1 MSRLKIAFLSYRSD
15 PFSGGQGIYI
25 KNISEALHNRG
36 HEITIFSGNPLPEVN
51 KAIKVIRIET
61 PGFFETFDS
70 LERLK
75 IFSSLEKNRL
85 NFMDFFE
92 TFTGTFTEPVFF
104 GERLVKNKYF
114 QETVDEFDIFHDNQS
129 ISSYPETVLKKLVT
143 TLHHPIHVDK
153 KIDLASEKSF
163 LSRLSIKRWYSF
175 LNFQKKNLKAVKKVI
190 SPSLSSKNDICRYFD
205 YPSKNISV
213 IWNGINLDDCKF
225 HQRESF
231 SANFLTIISADVP
244 MKNLKT
250 VLKALYLLKQ
260 DGLNAKLTILGDLRE
275 DNKKLIDRLGLT
287 KEITYKSKLPRKQ
300 LIQALNNADIGIAPS
315 EYEGFGFPLVE
326 MIATGLP
333 VIVSDK
339 ASLPELAGNAGLI
352 FNSEDS
358 NDLKE
363 KMKELVENK
372 TLRNKVTETSK
383 LRRDDF
389 FGWDEYAKKL
399 EDLYK
404 EIISG
409 NI

>member
-1 MSRLKIAFLSYRSD
+1 MSSLKIALLSYRSD

-51 KAIKVIRIET
+51 KAIKVVRIET

-75 IFSSLEKNRL
+75 IFTSLEKNRL

-153 KIDLASEKSF
+153 EIDLASEKSF

-175 LNFQKKNLKAVKKVI
+175 LNFQKKNLKGVKKVI

-231 SANFLTIISADVP
+231 NANFVTIISADVP

-260 DGLNAKLTILGDLRE
+260 EGINAKLTIIGDLRE
-275 DNKKLIDRLGLT
+275 DNNKLIDRLGLT

-300 LIQALNNADIGIAPS
+300 LIQSLNNADIGIAPS
-315 EYEGFGFPLVE
+315 KYEGFGFPLVE

-352 FNSEDS
+352 FNSSDS

-363 KMKELVENK
+363 KMKELIENAA
-372 TLRNKVTETSK
+372 LRNKVTENSK

>member
-1 MSRLKIAFLSYRSD
+1 MSSLKIALLSYRSD

-25 KNISEALHNRG
+25 KNISEALHNKG

-51 KAIKVIRIET
+51 KAIKVVRIET

-75 IFSSLEKNRL
+75 IFTSLEKNRL

-153 KIDLASEKSF
+153 EIDLASEKSF

-190 SPSLSSKNDICRYFD
+190 SPSLSSKNDICHYFD

-231 SANFLTIISADVP
+231 NANFVTIISADVP

-260 DGLNAKLTILGDLRE
+260 EGINAKLTIVGDLRE
-275 DNKKLIDRLGLT
+275 DNNKLIDRLGLT

-300 LIQALNNADIGIAPS
+300 LIQSLNNADIGIAPS
-315 EYEGFGFPLVE
+315 KYEGFGFPLVE

-352 FNSEDS
+352 FNSSDS

-363 KMKELVENK
+363 KMKELIENAE
-372 TLRNKVTETSK
+372 LRNKVTENSK

>member
-1 MSRLKIAFLSYRSD
+1 MSSLKIALLSYRSD

-51 KAIKVIRIET
+51 KAIKVVRIET

-75 IFSSLEKNRL
+75 IFASLEKNRL

-114 QETVDEFDIFHDNQS
+114 QETIDEFDIFHDNQS

-153 KIDLASEKSF
+153 EIDLTSEKSF
-163 LSRLSIKRWYSF
+163 LTRLSIKRWYSF

-231 SANFLTIISADVP
+231 NANFVTIISADVP

-260 DGLNAKLTILGDLRE
+260 EGINAKLTIIGDLRE
-275 DNKKLIDRLGLT
+275 DNNKLIDRLGLT

-300 LIQALNNADIGIAPS
+300 LIQSLNNADIGIAPS
-315 EYEGFGFPLVE
+315 KYEGFGFPLVE

-352 FNSEDS
+352 FNSSDS

-363 KMKELVENK
+363 KMNELIENAE
-372 TLRNKVTETSK
+372 LRNKVTENSK

-399 EDLYK
+399 EDLYE

>member
-1 MSRLKIAFLSYRSD
+1 MSSLKIALLSYRSD

-51 KAIKVIRIET
+51 KAIKVVRIET

-75 IFSSLEKNRL
+75 IFTSLEKNRL

-153 KIDLASEKSF
+153 EIDLTSEKSF
-163 LSRLSIKRWYSF
+163 LKRLSIKRWYSF

-225 HQRESF
+225 HQRGSF
-231 SANFLTIISADVP
+231 NANFVTIISADVP

-260 DGLNAKLTILGDLRE
+260 EGINAKLTIVGDLRE
-275 DNKKLIDRLGLT
+275 DNNKLIDRLGLT

-300 LIQALNNADIGIAPS
+300 LIQSLNNADIGIAPS
-315 EYEGFGFPLVE
+315 KYEGFGFPLVE

-352 FNSEDS
+352 FNSSDS

-363 KMKELVENK
+363 KMKELIENAA
-372 TLRNKVTETSK
+372 LRSKVTENSK

>member
-1 MSRLKIAFLSYRSD
+1 MSSLKIALLSYRSD

-51 KAIKVIRIET
+51 KAIKVVRIET

-75 IFSSLEKNRL
+75 IFTSLEKNRL

-153 KIDLASEKSF
+153 EIDLTSERSF
-163 LSRLSIKRWYSF
+163 LKRLSIKRWYSF

-225 HQRESF
+225 HERESF
-231 SANFLTIISADVP
+231 NANFVTIISADVP

-260 DGLNAKLTILGDLRE
+260 DGLNAKLTIIGDLRE
-275 DNKKLIDRLGLT
+275 DNNKLIDRLGLT

-300 LIQALNNADIGIAPS
+300 LIQSLNNADIGIAPS
-315 EYEGFGFPLVE
+315 KYEGFGFPLVE

-352 FNSEDS
+352 FNSSDS

-363 KMKELVENK
+363 KMKELIENAA
-372 TLRNKVTETSK
+372 LRNKVAENSK

>member
-1 MSRLKIAFLSYRSD
+1 MSSLKIALLSYRSD

-51 KAIKVIRIET
+51 KAIKVVRIET

-75 IFSSLEKNRL
+75 IFTSLEKNRL

-153 KIDLASEKSF
+153 EIDLTSEKSF
-163 LSRLSIKRWYSF
+163 LKRLSIKRWYSF

-225 HQRESF
+225 HQRGSF
-231 SANFLTIISADVP
+231 NANFVTIISADVP

-260 DGLNAKLTILGDLRE
+260 DGLNAKLTIIGDLRE
-275 DNKKLIDRLGLT
+275 DNNKLIDRLGLT

-300 LIQALNNADIGIAPS
+300 LIQSLNNADIGIAPS
-315 EYEGFGFPLVE
+315 KYEGFGFPLVE

-352 FNSEDS
+352 FNSSDS

-363 KMKELVENK
+363 KMKELIENT
-372 TLRNKVTETSK
+372 TLRNKVTENSK

>member
-1 MSRLKIAFLSYRSD
+1 MSSLKIALLSYRSD

-51 KAIKVIRIET
+51 KAIKVVRIET

-75 IFSSLEKNRL
+75 IFTSLEKNRL

-153 KIDLASEKSF
+153 EIDLASEKSF

-231 SANFLTIISADVP
+231 NANFVTIISADVP

-260 DGLNAKLTILGDLRE
+260 EGINAKLTIIGDLRE
-275 DNKKLIDRLGLT
+275 DNNKLIDRLGLT

-300 LIQALNNADIGIAPS
+300 LIQSLNNADIGIAPS
-315 EYEGFGFPLVE
+315 KYEGFGFPLVE

-352 FNSEDS
+352 FNSSDS

-363 KMKELVENK
+363 KMKELIENAA
-372 TLRNKVTETSK
+372 LRNKVTENSK

>member
-1 MSRLKIAFLSYRSD
+1 MSSLKIALLSYRSD

-51 KAIKVIRIET
+51 KAIKVVRIET

-75 IFSSLEKNRL
+75 IFTSLEKNRL

-153 KIDLASEKSF
+153 EIDLTSEKSF
-163 LSRLSIKRWYSF
+163 LKRLSIKRWYSF

-225 HQRESF
+225 HQRGSF
-231 SANFLTIISADVP
+231 NANFVTIISADVP

-260 DGLNAKLTILGDLRE
+260 EGINAKLTIVGDLRE
-275 DNKKLIDRLGLT
+275 DNNKLIDRFGLT

-300 LIQALNNADIGIAPS
+300 LIQSLNNADIGIAPS
-315 EYEGFGFPLVE
+315 KYEGFGFPLVE

-352 FNSEDS
+352 FNSSDS

-363 KMKELVENK
+363 KMKELIENAA
-372 TLRNKVTETSK
+372 LRNKVAENSK

>member
-1 MSRLKIAFLSYRSD
+1 MSSLKIALLSYRSD

-51 KAIKVIRIET
+51 KAIKVVRIET

-75 IFSSLEKNRL
+75 IFTSLEKNRL

-153 KIDLASEKSF
+153 EIDLTTEKSF
-163 LSRLSIKRWYSF
+163 LTRLSIKRWYSF

-231 SANFLTIISADVP
+231 NANFVTIISADVP

-260 DGLNAKLTILGDLRE
+260 EGINAKLTIVGDLRE
-275 DNKKLIDRLGLT
+275 DNNQLIDRLGLT

-300 LIQALNNADIGIAPS
+300 LIQSLNNADIGIAPS
-315 EYEGFGFPLVE
+315 KYEGFGFPLVE

-352 FNSEDS
+352 FNSSDS

-363 KMKELVENK
+363 KMKELIENAA
-372 TLRNKVTETSK
+372 LRNKVTENSK

>member
-1 MSRLKIAFLSYRSD
+1 MSSLKIALLSYRSD

-51 KAIKVIRIET
+51 KAIKVVRIET

-75 IFSSLEKNRL
+75 IFTSLEKNRL

-114 QETVDEFDIFHDNQS
+114 QETIDEFDIFHDNQS

-153 KIDLASEKSF
+153 EIDLASERSF

-231 SANFLTIISADVP
+231 NANFVTIISADVP

-260 DGLNAKLTILGDLRE
+260 EGINAKLTIVGDLRE
-275 DNKKLIDRLGLT
+275 DNNKLIDRLGLT

-300 LIQALNNADIGIAPS
+300 LIQSLNNADIGIAPS
-315 EYEGFGFPLVE
+315 KYEGFGFPLVE

-352 FNSEDS
+352 FNSSDS

-363 KMKELVENK
+363 KMKELIENAA
-372 TLRNKVTETSK
+372 LRNKVTENSK

>member
-1 MSRLKIAFLSYRSD
+1 MPSLKIALLSYRSD
-15 PFSGGQGIYI
+15 PFSGGQGIYV
-25 KNISEALHNRG
+25 KNVSEALLGRG

-51 KAIKVIRIET
+51 KAIKVEKIDT

-70 LERLK
+70 IERIK
-75 IFSSLEKNRL
+75 IFSTLEKNRL
-85 NFMDFFE
+85 NLLDFFE

-104 GERLVKNKYF
+104 GERLIKNKVF
-114 QETVDEFDIFHDNQS
+114 QELVDTFDIFHDNQS
-129 ISSYPETVLKKLVT
+129 ISAYPQTILKKLIT
-143 TLHHPIHVDK
+143 TVHHPIHMDK
-153 KIDLASEKSF
+153 DIDLATEKNF
-163 LSRLSIKRWYSF
+163 FTRLSIKRWYSF
-175 LNFQKKNLKAVKKVI
+175 LNFQKKNLASVKKVI
-190 SPSLSSKNDICRYFD
+190 SPSASSRNDICNYFD

-225 HQRESF
+225 HQRETF
-231 SANFLTIISADVP
+231 NANFVTIISSDVP

-250 VLKALYLLKQ
+250 VLKAIYLLKQ
-260 DGLNAKLTILGDLRE
+260 DGLNAKLTVIGDLRE
-275 DNKKLIDRLGLT
+275 ENKNLINKLDLTNDID
-287 KEITYKSKLPRKQ
+287 YKSKLPRDE
-300 LIQALNNADIGIAPS
+300 LIKALNDADIGIAPS
-315 EYEGFGFPLVE
+315 SYEGFGFPLVE

-352 FNSEDS
+352 FDS
-358 NDLKE
+358 KDSTDLKK
-363 KMKELVENK
+363 KMKELIENK
-372 TLRNKVTETSK
+372 ILRNKLTENSK

-399 EDLYK
+399 EDLYE

>member
-1 MSRLKIAFLSYRSD
+1 MSSLKIALLSYRSD

-51 KAIKVIRIET
+51 KAIKVVRIET

-75 IFSSLEKNRL
+75 IFTSLEKNRL

-153 KIDLASEKSF
+153 EIDLTSEKSF
-163 LSRLSIKRWYSF
+163 LKRLSIKRWYSF

-213 IWNGINLDDCKF
+213 IWNGINLDYCKF
-225 HQRESF
+225 HQRGSF
-231 SANFLTIISADVP
+231 NANFVTIISADVP

-260 DGLNAKLTILGDLRE
+260 EGINAKLTIVGDLRE
-275 DNKKLIDRLGLT
+275 DNNKLIDRLGLT

-300 LIQALNNADIGIAPS
+300 LIQSLNNADIGIAPS
-315 EYEGFGFPLVE
+315 KYEGFGFPLVE

-352 FNSEDS
+352 FNSSDS

-363 KMKELVENK
+363 KMKELIENAA
-372 TLRNKVTETSK
+372 LRNKVTENSK

>member
-1 MSRLKIAFLSYRSD
+1 MSSLKIALLSYRSD

-25 KNISEALHNRG
+25 KNISEALHNKG

-51 KAIKVIRIET
+51 KAIKVVRIET
-61 PGFFETFDS
+61 PGFFQTFDS

-75 IFSSLEKNRL
+75 IFTSLEKSRL

-129 ISSYPETVLKKLVT
+129 ISNYPETILNKLVT
-143 TLHHPIHVDK
+143 TLHPPIHVDK
-153 KIDLASEKSF
+153 EIDLTSEKSF
-163 LSRLSIKRWYSF
+163 LTRLSIKRWYSF

-225 HQRESF
+225 HQRGSF
-231 SANFLTIISADVP
+231 NANFVTIISADVP

-260 DGLNAKLTILGDLRE
+260 EGINAKLTIVGDLRE
-275 DNKKLIDRLGLT
+275 DNNKLIDRLGLT

-300 LIQALNNADIGIAPS
+300 LIQSLNNADIGIAPS
-315 EYEGFGFPLVE
+315 KYEGFGFPLVE

-352 FNSEDS
+352 FNSSDS

-363 KMKELVENK
+363 KMKELIENAA
-372 TLRNKVTETSK
+372 LRNKVAENSK

>member
-1 MSRLKIAFLSYRSD
+1 MSSLKIALLSYRSD

-51 KAIKVIRIET
+51 KAIKVVRIET

-75 IFSSLEKNRL
+75 IFTSLEKNRL

-114 QETVDEFDIFHDNQS
+114 QETVDEFEIFHDNQS

-153 KIDLASEKSF
+153 EIDLTSEKSF
-163 LSRLSIKRWYSF
+163 LKRLSIKRWYSF

-231 SANFLTIISADVP
+231 NANFVTIISADVP

-260 DGLNAKLTILGDLRE
+260 EGINAKLTIVGDLRE
-275 DNKKLIDRLGLT
+275 DNNKLIDRLGLT

-300 LIQALNNADIGIAPS
+300 LIQSLNNADIGIAPS
-315 EYEGFGFPLVE
+315 KYEGFGFPLVE

-352 FNSEDS
+352 FNSSDS

-363 KMKELVENK
+363 KMKELIENAA
-372 TLRNKVTETSK
+372 LRNKVAENSK

>member
-1 MSRLKIAFLSYRSD
+1 MSSLKIALLSYRSD

-153 KIDLASEKSF
+153 EIDLTSEKSF

-231 SANFLTIISADVP
+231 NANFVTIISADVP

-300 LIQALNNADIGIAPS
+300 LIQELNNADIGIAPS
-315 EYEGFGFPLVE
+315 VYEGFGFPLVE

-352 FNSEDS
+352 FNSDDS

-363 KMKELVENK
+363 KMKELVENE
-372 TLRNKVTETSK
+372 TLRNKVTENSK

>member
-1 MSRLKIAFLSYRSD
+1 MPNLKIALLSYRSD

-51 KAIKVIRIET
+51 KAIKVVRIET

-75 IFSSLEKNRL
+75 IFTSLEKNRL
-85 NFMDFFE
+85 NFMAFFE

-114 QETVDEFDIFHDNQS
+114 QETVDKFDIFHDNQS
-129 ISSYPETVLKKLVT
+129 ISNYPETVLKKLVT
-143 TLHHPIHVDK
+143 TLHHPTHVDK
-153 KIDLASEKSF
+153 EIDLKSEKSF

-231 SANFLTIISADVP
+231 NANFVTIISADVP

-260 DGLNAKLTILGDLRE
+260 EGINAKLTIVGDLRE

-315 EYEGFGFPLVE
+315 KYEGFGFPLVE

-352 FNSEDS
+352 FNSSDS

-363 KMKELVENK
+363 KMKELIENAA
-372 TLRNKVTETSK
+372 LRNKVAENSK

>member
-1 MSRLKIAFLSYRSD
+1 MSSLKIALLSYRSD

-51 KAIKVIRIET
+51 KAIKVVRIET

-75 IFSSLEKNRL
+75 IFTSLEKNRL

-153 KIDLASEKSF
+153 EIDLTSEKSF
-163 LSRLSIKRWYSF
+163 LKRLSIKRWYSF

-225 HQRESF
+225 HQRGSF
-231 SANFLTIISADVP
+231 NANFVTIISADVP

-260 DGLNAKLTILGDLRE
+260 DGINAKLTILGDLRE
-275 DNKKLIDRLGLT
+275 DNNKLIDRLGLT

-300 LIQALNNADIGIAPS
+300 LIQSLNNADIGIAPS
-315 EYEGFGFPLVE
+315 KYEGFGFPLVE

-352 FNSEDS
+352 FNSSDS

-363 KMKELVENK
+363 KMKELIENT
-372 TLRNKVTETSK
+372 TLRNKVTENSK

>member
-1 MSRLKIAFLSYRSD
+1 MSSLKIALLSYRSD

-51 KAIKVIRIET
+51 KAIKVVRIET

-75 IFSSLEKNRL
+75 IFTSLEKNRL

-153 KIDLASEKSF
+153 EIDLTSEKSF
-163 LSRLSIKRWYSF
+163 LKRLSIKRWYSF

-225 HQRESF
+225 HQRGSF
-231 SANFLTIISADVP
+231 NANFVTIISADVP

-260 DGLNAKLTILGDLRE
+260 EGINAKLTIVGDLRE
-275 DNKKLIDRLGLT
+275 DNNKLIDRLGLT

-300 LIQALNNADIGIAPS
+300 LIQSLNNADIGIAPS
-315 EYEGFGFPLVE
+315 KYEGFGFPLVE

-352 FNSEDS
+352 FNSSDS

-363 KMKELVENK
+363 KMKELIENAA
-372 TLRNKVTETSK
+372 LRNKVTENSK

>member
-1 MSRLKIAFLSYRSD
+1 MSSLKIALLSYRSD

-51 KAIKVIRIET
+51 KAIKVVRIET

-75 IFSSLEKNRL
+75 IFTSLEKNRL

-114 QETVDEFDIFHDNQS
+114 QETIDEFDIFHDNQS

-153 KIDLASEKSF
+153 EIDLTSEKSF
-163 LSRLSIKRWYSF
+163 LTRLSIKRWYSF

-231 SANFLTIISADVP
+231 NANFVTIISADVP

-250 VLKALYLLKQ
+250 VLKALHLLKQ
-260 DGLNAKLTILGDLRE
+260 EGINAKLTIVGDLRE
-275 DNKKLIDRLGLT
+275 DNNKLIDRLGLT

-300 LIQALNNADIGIAPS
+300 LIQSLNNADIGIAPS
-315 EYEGFGFPLVE
+315 KYEGFGFPLVE

-352 FNSEDS
+352 FNSSDS

-363 KMKELVENK
+363 KMKELIENAA
-372 TLRNKVTETSK
+372 LRNKVTENSK

-399 EDLYK
+399 EGLYK

>member
-1 MSRLKIAFLSYRSD
+1 MSSLKIALLSYRSD

-25 KNISEALHNRG
+25 KNISEALHNKG

-51 KAIKVIRIET
+51 KAIKVVRIET

-75 IFSSLEKNRL
+75 IFTSLEKNRL

-153 KIDLASEKSF
+153 EIDLASEKSF

-231 SANFLTIISADVP
+231 NANFVTIISADVP

-260 DGLNAKLTILGDLRE
+260 EGINAKLTIVGDLRE
-275 DNKKLIDRLGLT
+275 DNNKLIDRLGLT

-300 LIQALNNADIGIAPS
+300 LIQSLNNADIGIAPS
-315 EYEGFGFPLVE
+315 KYEGFGFPLVE

-352 FNSEDS
+352 FNSSDS

-363 KMKELVENK
+363 KMKELIENAA
-372 TLRNKVTETSK
+372 LRNKVTENSK

>member
-1 MSRLKIAFLSYRSD
+1 MSSLKIALLSYRSD

-51 KAIKVIRIET
+51 KAIKVVRIET

-75 IFSSLEKNRL
+75 IFTSLEKNRL

-153 KIDLASEKSF
+153 EIDLASEKSF

-231 SANFLTIISADVP
+231 NANFVTIISADVP

-260 DGLNAKLTILGDLRE
+260 EGINAKLTIVGDLRE
-275 DNKKLIDRLGLT
+275 DNNKLIDRLGLT

-300 LIQALNNADIGIAPS
+300 LIQSLNNADIGIAPS
-315 EYEGFGFPLVE
+315 KYEGFGFPLVE

-352 FNSEDS
+352 FNSSDS

-363 KMKELVENK
+363 KMKELIENAA
-372 TLRNKVTETSK
+372 LRNKVAENSK

>member
-1 MSRLKIAFLSYRSD
+1 MSSLKIALLSYRSD

-51 KAIKVIRIET
+51 KAIKVVRIET

-75 IFSSLEKNRL
+75 IFTSLEKNRL

-153 KIDLASEKSF
+153 EIDLASEKSF
-163 LSRLSIKRWYSF
+163 LTRLSIKRWYSF

-231 SANFLTIISADVP
+231 NANFVTIISADVP

-260 DGLNAKLTILGDLRE
+260 EGINAKLTIVGDLRE
-275 DNKKLIDRLGLT
+275 DNNKLIDRLGLT

-300 LIQALNNADIGIAPS
+300 LIQSLNNADIGIAPS
-315 EYEGFGFPLVE
+315 KYEGFGFPLVE

-352 FNSEDS
+352 FNSSDS

-363 KMKELVENK
+363 KMKELIENAA
-372 TLRNKVTETSK
+372 LRNKVTENSK

>member
-1 MSRLKIAFLSYRSD
+1 MSSLKIALLSYRSD

-51 KAIKVIRIET
+51 KVIKVVRIET

-70 LERLK
+70 LEMLK
-75 IFSSLEKNRL
+75 IFTSLEKNRL
-85 NFMDFFE
+85 NVMDFFE

-153 KIDLASEKSF
+153 EIDLTSEKSF
-163 LSRLSIKRWYSF
+163 LKRLSIKRWYSF

-225 HQRESF
+225 HQRGSF
-231 SANFLTIISADVP
+231 NANFVTIISADVP

-260 DGLNAKLTILGDLRE
+260 DGLNAKLTIIGDLRE
-275 DNKKLIDRLGLT
+275 DNNKLIDRLGLT

-300 LIQALNNADIGIAPS
+300 LIQSLNNADIGIAPS
-315 EYEGFGFPLVE
+315 KYEGFGFPLVE

-352 FNSEDS
+352 FNSSDS

-363 KMKELVENK
+363 KMKELIENAA
-372 TLRNKVTETSK
+372 LRNKVAENSK

>member
-1 MSRLKIAFLSYRSD
+1 MSSLKIAFLSYRSD

-153 KIDLASEKSF
+153 EIDLASEKSF

-231 SANFLTIISADVP
+231 SANFVTIISADVP

-260 DGLNAKLTILGDLRE
+260 DGLNAKLTIVGDLRE

-339 ASLPELAGNAGLI
+339 ASLPELAGKAGLI
-352 FNSEDS
+352 FNSDDS
-358 NDLKE
+358 NELKE

-372 TLRNKVTETSK
+372 TLRNKVTENSK

>member
-1 MSRLKIAFLSYRSD
+1 MSSLKIALLSYRSD

-51 KAIKVIRIET
+51 KAIKVVRIET

-75 IFSSLEKNRL
+75 IFTSLEKNRL

-153 KIDLASEKSF
+153 EIDLTSEKSF
-163 LSRLSIKRWYSF
+163 LKRLSIKRWYSF

-231 SANFLTIISADVP
+231 NANFVTIISADVP

-250 VLKALYLLKQ
+250 VLKALHLLKQ
-260 DGLNAKLTILGDLRE
+260 EGINAKLTIVGDLRE
-275 DNKKLIDRLGLT
+275 DNNKLIDRLGLT

-300 LIQALNNADIGIAPS
+300 LIQSLNNADIGIAPS
-315 EYEGFGFPLVE
+315 KYEGFGFPLVE

-352 FNSEDS
+352 FNSSDS

-363 KMKELVENK
+363 KMKELIENAA
-372 TLRNKVTETSK
+372 LRNKVAENSK

>member
-1 MSRLKIAFLSYRSD
+1 MSSLKIALLSYRSD

-51 KAIKVIRIET
+51 KTIKVVRIET

-75 IFSSLEKNRL
+75 IFTSLEKNRL

-114 QETVDEFDIFHDNQS
+114 QETIDEFDIFHDNQS

-153 KIDLASEKSF
+153 EIDLASERSF

-225 HQRESF
+225 HQRDSF
-231 SANFLTIISADVP
+231 NANFVTIISADVP

-260 DGLNAKLTILGDLRE
+260 EGINAKLTIVGDLRE
-275 DNKKLIDRLGLT
+275 DNNKLIDRLGLT

-300 LIQALNNADIGIAPS
+300 LIQSLNNADIGIAPS
-315 EYEGFGFPLVE
+315 KYEGFGFPLVE

-352 FNSEDS
+352 FNSSDS
-358 NDLKE
+358 NDLKG
-363 KMKELVENK
+363 KMKELIENAA
-372 TLRNKVTETSK
+372 LRNKVAENSK

>member
-1 MSRLKIAFLSYRSD
+1 MSSLKIALLSYRSD

-51 KAIKVIRIET
+51 KAIKVVRIET

-75 IFSSLEKNRL
+75 IFTSLEKNRL

-153 KIDLASEKSF
+153 EIDLTTEKSF
-163 LSRLSIKRWYSF
+163 LTRLSIKRWYSF

-213 IWNGINLDDCKF
+213 IWNGINLDDCKL

-231 SANFLTIISADVP
+231 NANFLTIISADVP

-260 DGLNAKLTILGDLRE
+260 EGINAKLTIVGDLRE
-275 DNKKLIDRLGLT
+275 DNNKLIDRLGLT

-300 LIQALNNADIGIAPS
+300 LIQSLNNADIGIAPS
-315 EYEGFGFPLVE
+315 KYEGFGFPLVE

-352 FNSEDS
+352 FNSSDS

-363 KMKELVENK
+363 KMKELIENAA
-372 TLRNKVTETSK
+372 LRNKVTENSK